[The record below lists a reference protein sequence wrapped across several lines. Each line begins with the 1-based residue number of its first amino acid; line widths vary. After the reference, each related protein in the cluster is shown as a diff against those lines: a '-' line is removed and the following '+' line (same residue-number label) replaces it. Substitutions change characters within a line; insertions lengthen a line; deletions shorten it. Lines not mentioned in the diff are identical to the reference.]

1 MKKIIFSTTMLA
13 SFLLSNDQWKNEIDI
28 HGGILNNSL
37 SAVTSKYFCEHENKE
52 NLAKEI
58 LEFFKFQDEEF
69 YKNNKYEIDRLPMQ
83 LINSTIKSNFECA
96 QKDYVVA
103 GSCGNWKCIKKNED
117 TNPKLIRIIKQ
128 EDHDEK

>member
-37 SAVTSKYFCEHENKE
+37 STVTSKYFCEHENKE

-83 LINSTIKSNFECA
+83 LINSTLKSNFECA

-103 GSCGNWKCIKKNED
+103 GSCGNWK
-117 TNPKLIRIIKQ
+117 
-128 EDHDEK
+128 